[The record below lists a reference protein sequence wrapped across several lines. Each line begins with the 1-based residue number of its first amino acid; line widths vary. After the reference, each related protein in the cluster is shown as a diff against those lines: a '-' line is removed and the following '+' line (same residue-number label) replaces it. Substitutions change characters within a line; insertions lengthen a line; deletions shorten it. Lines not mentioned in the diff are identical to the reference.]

1 MAATRL
7 AAAPSDVS
15 EDQVRENESGRELN
29 AHVYPRLSLTTRA
42 RAASLSPAQA
52 IEMLAACQGCS
63 RHFSDFDFGQ
73 LASSARPCRE
83 TPCSLSLPFSL
94 TRRSANPHAL

>member
-1 MAATRL
+1 MSSMRTSIHSSLSHHPRPRRL
-7 AAAPSDVS
+7 
-15 EDQVRENESGRELN
+15 
-29 AHVYPRLSLTTRA
+29 
-42 RAASLSPAQA
+42 SLSPAQA

-83 TPCSLSLPFSL
+83 TPCSLYLPFSP
-94 TRRSANPHAL
+94 TRLSADPHAL